1 MVDLYSSF
9 LRGTVSRRDESS
21 TIGFAPVR
29 LHDADDHFFAAAGP
43 AYAFAQ
49 HGVGFAHARSV
60 SRNSLNTAGRW
71 PVSTSASHSSGL
83 LASPLFST
91 PQRKNCRNRLP
102 VPVTI
107 VPVKARRPEH
117 LLRYAACVI
126 AAEFVAE
133 VYRRIFHVNPT
144 TVALT
149 FLVMVLWVAAYWGFR
164 FSVFLALLPRLLSI
178 IIFFRQSGTFTVAD
192 PQNWVALF
200 AFLITAGIASQ
211 LADRA
216 RRQTADANQ
225 RRRDV
230 ERLYAFSQRLLATDN
245 VAELL
250 NAIPAYVCDGFG
262 AKAAAIYLLSTQQ
275 VYRTD
280 PKATWLA
287 LHDLQMV
294 SSRGE
299 PVIDSQ
305 RGISLTPLHL
315 GTRTTGAVGIAGPA
329 LSRATLEALGSM
341 IGIAIERA
349 GAMEKLSQTE
359 AAHQS
364 ENLRAVLLDSVTH
377 ELRTPLTGIKA
388 AVTGLLSEYNLD
400 EAQRSELLTV
410 INEETDRLDRLVGE
424 ATEMAQLDAHKVE
437 LHMAPVDVATV
448 IESAVEES
456 RTILGQHPVEVRVPP
471 SLPKV
476 RVDADRIAEVLKQL
490 LENAAKYSPSTAPI
504 TITAESKNGRVVTS
518 VTDHGPGIDDFEQ
531 SLIFDK
537 FYRGRDQ
544 RYRVQGTG
552 MGLAIAKAIVETH
565 SGGISVTSQLGHGS
579 VFSFDLP
586 AV

>member
-1 MVDLYSSF
+1 MRV
-9 LRGTVSRRDESS
+9 
-21 TIGFAPVR
+21 
-29 LHDADDHFFAAAGP
+29 P
-43 AYAFAQ
+43 ARALEQ
-49 HGVGFAHARSV
+49 
-60 SRNSLNTAGRW
+60 
-71 PVSTSASHSSGL
+71 
-83 LASPLFST
+83 
-91 PQRKNCRNRLP
+91 
-102 VPVTI
+102 
-107 VPVKARRPEH
+107 
-117 LLRYAACVI
+117 LLRYVACAAAV
-126 AAEFVAE
+126 AFVAQL
-133 VYRRIFHVNPT
+133 YRHIFHVNPT

-149 FLVMVLWVAAYWGFR
+149 FLLMVLWVAAYWGFR
-164 FSVFLALLPRLLSI
+164 FSVFLAVLATLAFNYYFLPPI
-178 IIFFRQSGTFTVAD
+178 GTFTVAD

-200 AFLITAGIASQ
+200 AFLVTAGIASQ

-216 RRQTADANQ
+216 RRQTADAHQ

-250 NAIPAYVCDGFG
+250 NAIPSYVRDGFG
-262 AKAAAIYLLSTQQ
+262 ARAAAVYLLSSQQ

-280 PKATWLA
+280 PTVAIFPV
-287 LHDLQMV
+287 HDLQMV

-299 PVIDSQ
+299 PVIDHA
-305 RGISLTPLHL
+305 RGVSLTPLHL
-315 GTRTTGAVGIAGPA
+315 GTRSTGAVGIAGA
-329 LSRATLEALGSM
+329 VLSRATLEALGSM

-359 AAHQS
+359 AARQS

-388 AVTGLLSEYNLD
+388 AVTGLLCDYNLD
-400 EAQRSELLTV
+400 EEQRRELLTV

-437 LHMAPVDVATV
+437 LHLAPVDIASVV
-448 IESAVEES
+448 ESAVEES
-456 RTILGQHPVEVRVPP
+456 RSVLAPHPLKTEIPA

-476 RVDADRIAEVLKQL
+476 RVDADRIAQVLKQL
-490 LENAAKYSPSTAPI
+490 LENAAKYSAATSPI
-504 TITAESKNGRVVTS
+504 TITAEHKGNHVLTS
-518 VTDHGPGIDDFEQ
+518 VTDHGSGIDDFEQ

-552 MGLAIAKAIVETH
+552 MGLAIAKAIIEAH
-565 SGGISVTSQLGHGS
+565 NGAIAVTSQPGRGS
-579 VFSFDLP
+579 VFSFELP
-586 AV
+586 AA

>member
-1 MVDLYSSF
+1 
-9 LRGTVSRRDESS
+9 
-21 TIGFAPVR
+21 VR
-29 LHDADDHFFAAAGP
+29 
-43 AYAFAQ
+43 
-49 HGVGFAHARSV
+49 
-60 SRNSLNTAGRW
+60 
-71 PVSTSASHSSGL
+71 
-83 LASPLFST
+83 
-91 PQRKNCRNRLP
+91 
-102 VPVTI
+102 
-107 VPVKARRPEH
+107 VKARWSQH
-117 LLRYAACVI
+117 LFRYTSCLV
-126 AAEFVAE
+126 AAEGVAQ
-133 VYRRIFHVNPT
+133 VYRRVFHVNPT

-149 FLVMVLWVAAYWGFR
+149 YLVMVLWVAAYWGFR
-164 FSVFLALLPRLLSI
+164 FSVFLAVVATLAFNFYFLPPV
-178 IIFFRQSGTFTVAD
+178 GTFTIAD
-192 PQNWVALF
+192 PQNWVALV
-200 AFLITAGIASQ
+200 AFLVTAGSASE

-230 ERLYAFSQRLLATDN
+230 ERLYSFSQRLLATDN

-250 NAIPAYVCDGFG
+250 NSIPAYLRDGFG
-262 AKAAAIYLLSTQQ
+262 AEAAAVYLLSSQQ

-280 PKATWLA
+280 PKATWFPV
-287 LHDLQMV
+287 HDLQLV

-299 PVIDSQ
+299 PAIDHD
-305 RGISLTPLHL
+305 RGVSLAPLHL
-315 GTRTTGAVGIAGPA
+315 GTRTTGAVGIAGPT
-329 LSRATLEALGSM
+329 LSRGTLEALGSM

-388 AVTGLLSEYNLD
+388 AVTGLLSDYNLD
-400 EAQRSELLTV
+400 EAQRRELLTV

-437 LHMAPVDVATV
+437 LHMAPVDMETV
-448 IESAVEES
+448 IESAVAQS
-456 RTILGQHPVEVRVPP
+456 RSFLGQHPLDVRVPP

-504 TITAESKNGRVVTS
+504 TVTAELKDDRIVTS

-552 MGLAIAKAIVETH
+552 MGLAIAKAIVEAH
-565 SGGISVTSQLGHGS
+565 GGSISVTSQLGHGS
-579 VFSFDLP
+579 VFSFELDT
-586 AV
+586 V

>member
-1 MVDLYSSF
+1 LV
-9 LRGTVSRRDESS
+9 
-21 TIGFAPVR
+21 I
-29 LHDADDHFFAAAGP
+29 AAI
-43 AYAFAQ
+43 F
-49 HGVGFAHARSV
+49 HGAERIVEWHAI
-60 SRNSLNTAGRW
+60 
-71 PVSTSASHSSGL
+71 
-83 LASPLFST
+83 
-91 PQRKNCRNRLP
+91 
-102 VPVTI
+102 PVTI
-107 VPVKARRPEH
+107 VRVKAGWRQH
-117 LLRYAACVI
+117 LFRYAACVA
-126 AAEFVAE
+126 AAEAVAQ
-133 VYRRIFHVNPT
+133 VYGHLIHVNPT

-149 FLVMVLWVAAYWGFR
+149 FLLMVLWVAAYWGFR
-164 FSVFLALLPRLLSI
+164 FSVFLAVLSMLAFNYYFLPPI
-178 IIFFRQSGTFTVAD
+178 GTFTVAD

-200 AFLITAGIASQ
+200 AFLVTAGIASQ

-216 RRQTADANQ
+216 RRQAADANQ

-245 VAELL
+245 MAELL
-250 NAIPAYVCDGFG
+250 NAIPSYLREGFG
-262 AKAAAIYLLSTQQ
+262 AEAAAVYLLSSQQ
-275 VYRTD
+275 AYRTD
-280 PKATWLA
+280 PMAA
-287 LHDLQMV
+287 LFPVHDLQLV

-299 PVIDSQ
+299 PAIDHD
-305 RGISLTPLHL
+305 RKISLTPLHL
-315 GTRTTGAVGIAGPA
+315 GTRTTGAVGIAGVV

-359 AAHQS
+359 AARQS

-388 AVTGLLSEYNLD
+388 AVTGLLSDYNLD
-400 EAQRSELLTV
+400 EAERKELLTV

-437 LHMAPVDVATV
+437 LHMAPADIATV

-456 RTILGQHPVEVRVPP
+456 RTTLAQHPINIVAPP

-490 LENAAKYSPSTAPI
+490 LENAAKYSPPTAPI
-504 TITAESKNGRVVTS
+504 TITAESRNNRIVTS
-518 VTDHGPGIDDFEQ
+518 VTDHGSGIDDFEQ
-531 SLIFDK
+531 SLVFDK

-544 RYRVQGTG
+544 RYKVQGTG
-552 MGLAIAKAIVETH
+552 MGLAIAKAIVEAH
-565 SGGISVTSQLGHGS
+565 NGAMSVTSQPGRGS
-579 VFSFDLP
+579 VFSFELP

>member
-1 MVDLYSSF
+1 LTLPF
-9 LRGTVSRRDESS
+9 IFRRNLRIVES
-21 TIGFAPVR
+21 
-29 LHDADDHFFAAAGP
+29 
-43 AYAFAQ
+43 
-49 HGVGFAHARSV
+49 
-60 SRNSLNTAGRW
+60 
-71 PVSTSASHSSGL
+71 
-83 LASPLFST
+83 
-91 PQRKNCRNRLP
+91 LP

-107 VPVKARRPEH
+107 VRVKAPWLQRAFRF
-117 LLRYAACVI
+117 AACLM
-126 AAEFVAE
+126 AAEIVAQ

-149 FLVMVLWVAAYWGFR
+149 FIVMVLWVAAYWGFR
-164 FSVFLALLPRLLSI
+164 FSVFLAVVATLVFNFYFLPPI
-178 IIFFRQSGTFTVAD
+178 GTFTIAD
-192 PQNWVALF
+192 PQNWVALA
-200 AFLITAGIASQ
+200 AFLLSAAIASQ

-216 RRQTADANQ
+216 RRQAADANQ

-250 NAIPAYVCDGFG
+250 NAIPAYVRDGFG
-262 AKAAAIYLLSTQQ
+262 AKAAAVYLLSSQQ

-280 PKATWLA
+280 PKATWFPV
-287 LHDLQMV
+287 HDLQLV

-299 PVIDSQ
+299 PVIDRD
-305 RGISLTPLHL
+305 RGVSVTPLHL
-315 GTRTTGAVGIAGPA
+315 GTRTTGAVAIAGPVP
-329 LSRATLEALGSM
+329 SRATLEALGSM

-388 AVTGLLSEYNLD
+388 AVTGLLSDYNLD
-400 EAQRSELLTV
+400 DAQRRELLTV

-437 LHMAPVDVATV
+437 LHMAPVDMATV

-456 RTILGQHPVEVRVPP
+456 RPILGQHPIELHIPP
-471 SLPKV
+471 DLSKV
-476 RVDADRIAEVLKQL
+476 RVDSDRIAEVLKQL

-504 TITAESKNGRVVTS
+504 TITAEGKNHRVVTS

-552 MGLAIAKAIVETH
+552 MGLAIAKAIVEAH
-565 SGGISVTSQLGHGS
+565 SGGISVTSQLGNGS

>member
-1 MVDLYSSF
+1 
-9 LRGTVSRRDESS
+9 
-21 TIGFAPVR
+21 
-29 LHDADDHFFAAAGP
+29 
-43 AYAFAQ
+43 
-49 HGVGFAHARSV
+49 
-60 SRNSLNTAGRW
+60 
-71 PVSTSASHSSGL
+71 
-83 LASPLFST
+83 
-91 PQRKNCRNRLP
+91 
-102 VPVTI
+102 
-107 VPVKARRPEH
+107 VPVKSRWPQHAF
-117 LLRYAACVI
+117 RYVACLA
-126 AAEFVAE
+126 AAEIVAQ
-133 VYRRIFHVNPT
+133 VYRRILNVNPT

-149 FLVMVLWVAAYWGFR
+149 FLLMVLLVAAYWGFR
-164 FSVFLALLPRLLSI
+164 FSVFLAVSATLAFNYYFLPPI
-178 IIFFRQSGTFTVAD
+178 GTFTVAD

-200 AFLITAGIASQ
+200 AFLVTAGVASE

-216 RRQTADANQ
+216 RRQTADAHQ

-230 ERLYAFSQRLLATDN
+230 ERLYSFSQRLLATDN

-250 NAIPAYVCDGFG
+250 NAIPLYVCEGFG
-262 AKAAAIYLLSTQQ
+262 GKAAAIYLLSSQQ

-280 PKATWLA
+280 PKATWLS
-287 LHDLQMV
+287 LQDLQMV

-299 PVIDSQ
+299 PVIDAARS
-305 RGISLTPLHL
+305 ISLTPLHL

-388 AVTGLLSEYNLD
+388 AVTGLLSDDHLD
-400 EAQRSELLTV
+400 DSQRRELLTV

-437 LHMAPVDVATV
+437 LHIAPIEIAGV
-448 IESAVEES
+448 IETALQECK
-456 RTILGQHPVEVRVPP
+456 TLIGQHPLEVHVPGT
-471 SLPKV
+471 LPKV
-476 RVDADRIAEVLKQL
+476 RADSDRIAEVLKQL
-490 LENAAKYSPSTAPI
+490 LENAAKYSPPTAAI
-504 TITAESKNGRVVTS
+504 AITAERKGDRVVTS

-531 SLIFDK
+531 SLVFDK

-544 RYRVQGTG
+544 RYSVQGTG
-552 MGLAIAKAIVETH
+552 MGLAIAKAIVEAH
-565 SGGISVTSQLGHGS
+565 NGSVSVTSQPGRGS
-579 VFSFDLP
+579 VFSFELP
-586 AV
+586 VA

>member
-1 MVDLYSSF
+1 MRVKTP
-9 LRGTVSRRDESS
+9 R
-21 TIGFAPVR
+21 P
-29 LHDADDHFFAAAGP
+29 
-43 AYAFAQ
+43 Q
-49 HGVGFAHARSV
+49 Q
-60 SRNSLNTAGRW
+60 
-71 PVSTSASHSSGL
+71 
-83 LASPLFST
+83 LF
-91 PQRKNCRNRLP
+91 
-102 VPVTI
+102 
-107 VPVKARRPEH
+107 
-117 LLRYAACVI
+117 RYAACV
-126 AAEFVAE
+126 AATEIVAQ
-133 VYRRIFHVNPT
+133 VYRRVVHVNPT

-149 FLVMVLWVAAYWGFR
+149 LLLMVLWVAAYWGFR
-164 FSVFLALLPRLLSI
+164 FSVFLALLATLAFNYYFLPPI
-178 IIFFRQSGTFTVAD
+178 GTFTVAD

-200 AFLITAGIASQ
+200 AFLVTAGIASQ

-216 RRQTADANQ
+216 RRQTADAVQ

-250 NAIPAYVCDGFG
+250 NAIPAYVCEGFS
-262 AKAAAIYLLSTQQ
+262 AKAAAMYLLSSQQ

-280 PKATWLA
+280 PKASWFPV
-287 LHDLQMV
+287 HDLQMV

-299 PVIDSQ
+299 PVIDAQ

-315 GTRTTGAVGIAGPA
+315 GTRTTGAVGIAGAP

-359 AAHQS
+359 AARQS
-364 ENLRAVLLDSVTH
+364 ESLRAVLLDSVTH

-400 EAQRSELLTV
+400 ESQRKELLTV

-437 LHMAPVDVATV
+437 LHMAIVDIGEV
-448 IESAVEES
+448 IESAAQQAKA
-456 RTILGQHPVEVRVPP
+456 TLGQHPVEVHVSG
-471 SLPKV
+471 SLAKV
-476 RVDADRIAEVLKQL
+476 RIDSDRITEVLKQL
-490 LENAAKYSPSTAPI
+490 LENAAKYSLPGTPI
-504 TITAESKNGRVVTS
+504 TITAEQKGDRIVTS

-531 SLIFDK
+531 SLVFDK

-544 RYRVQGTG
+544 RYSVQGTG
-552 MGLAIAKAIVETH
+552 MGLAIAKAIVEAH
-565 SGGISVTSQLGHGS
+565 NGSVGVTSQLGRGS
-579 VFSFDLP
+579 VFSFELP
-586 AV
+586 IA

>member
-1 MVDLYSSF
+1 MVKALSS
-9 LRGTVSRRDESS
+9 
-21 TIGFAPVR
+21 VR
-29 LHDADDHFFAAAGP
+29 
-43 AYAFAQ
+43 
-49 HGVGFAHARSV
+49 
-60 SRNSLNTAGRW
+60 
-71 PVSTSASHSSGL
+71 
-83 LASPLFST
+83 
-91 PQRKNCRNRLP
+91 
-102 VPVTI
+102 I
-107 VPVKARRPEH
+107 VPVKARWPQH
-117 LLRYAACVI
+117 VFRYAACI
-126 AAEFVAE
+126 VATG
-133 VYRRIFHVNPT
+133 VVVQIYRHLIHVNPT

-149 FLVMVLWVAAYWGFR
+149 FLLMVLWLAAYWGFR
-164 FSVFLALLPRLLSI
+164 FSVFLAILATLAFNYYFLPPI
-178 IIFFRQSGTFTVAD
+178 GTFTVAD

-200 AFLITAGIASQ
+200 AFLVTAGIASQ

-250 NAIPAYVCDGFG
+250 NAIPAYVCEGFS
-262 AKAAAIYLLSTQQ
+262 AKAAAIYLLSSQQ

-280 PKATWLA
+280 PNATWLA
-287 LHDLQMV
+287 LQDLQMV

-299 PVIDSQ
+299 PVIDSK

-349 GAMEKLSQTE
+349 GAIEKLSQTE

-388 AVTGLLSEYNLD
+388 AVTGLLSDYNLD
-400 EAQRSELLTV
+400 EAQRKELLTV

-437 LHMAPVDVATV
+437 LHMANVDIATV

-456 RTILGQHPVEVRVPP
+456 RTVLAQHPLEVRVAP

-476 RVDADRIAEVLKQL
+476 RVDSDRIAEVLKQL
-490 LENAAKYSPSTAPI
+490 LENAAKYSPPTSPI
-504 TITAESKNGRVVTS
+504 AITAECKGDRVVTS
-518 VTDHGPGIDDFEQ
+518 VTDHGPGIDDFEL
-531 SLIFDK
+531 SMVFDK

-544 RYRVQGTG
+544 RYSVQGTG
-552 MGLAIAKAIVETH
+552 MGLAIAKAIVEAH
-565 SGGISVTSQLGHGS
+565 NGSVSVTSQLGRGS

-586 AV
+586 AA

>member
-1 MVDLYSSF
+1 MPAILHAETGKCRIAGGIAF
-9 LRGTVSRRDESS
+9 
-21 TIGFAPVR
+21 TIVR
-29 LHDADDHFFAAAGP
+29 VKALS
-43 AYAFAQ
+43 AQ
-49 HGVGFAHARSV
+49 H
-60 SRNSLNTAGRW
+60 
-71 PVSTSASHSSGL
+71 
-83 LASPLFST
+83 
-91 PQRKNCRNRLP
+91 
-102 VPVTI
+102 I
-107 VPVKARRPEH
+107 I
-117 LLRYAACVI
+117 RYAACI
-126 AAEFVAE
+126 AAIEVVAQI
-133 VYRRIFHVNPT
+133 YRRIVHVNPT

-149 FLVMVLWVAAYWGFR
+149 FLLMVLWVAAYWGFR
-164 FSVFLALLPRLLSI
+164 FSVFLAVLATLAFNFYFLPPV
-178 IIFFRQSGTFTVAD
+178 GTFTVAD

-200 AFLITAGIASQ
+200 AFLTTAGIASE

-216 RRQTADANQ
+216 RRQTADAVQ

-230 ERLYAFSQRLLATDN
+230 ERLYAFSQRLLGTDN

-250 NAIPAYVCDGFG
+250 NAIPAYICDVFNANG
-262 AKAAAIYLLSTQQ
+262 AAIYLLSSQQ

-280 PKATWLA
+280 PKATFVSLQ
-287 LHDLQMV
+287 DLQMV

-299 PVIDSQ
+299 PVIDTQ

-315 GTRTTGAVGIAGPA
+315 GTRTTGAAGIAGPA
-329 LSRATLEALGSM
+329 LTRATLEALGSM

-364 ENLRAVLLDSVTH
+364 ETLRSVLLDSVTH

-388 AVTGLLSEYNLD
+388 AVTGLLSDYNLD
-400 EAQRSELLTV
+400 ESQRRELLTV

-437 LHMAPVDVATV
+437 LHMSPVDVATV

-456 RTILGQHPVEVRVPP
+456 RAILAQHPLEVRV
-471 SLPKV
+471 SSALPKV
-476 RVDADRIAEVLKQL
+476 RVDADRVAEVLKQL
-490 LENAAKYSPSTAPI
+490 LENAAKYSPPSAPI
-504 TITAESKNGRVVTS
+504 AINAEKRGDRVVTS

-544 RYRVQGTG
+544 RYTVQGTG
-552 MGLAIAKAIVETH
+552 MGLAIAKAIVEAH
-565 SGGISVTSQLGHGS
+565 GGTVGVTSQVGRGS
-579 VFSFDLP
+579 VFSFELP
-586 AV
+586 VA